1 MSSKIIWCL
10 IDFTK
15 YILGVFKMSYPTQL
29 VFAILHIFL
38 VVYKGTGMPFNNH
51 MIRDKVRNR
60 SLIPILNQSWQICIK
75 VAASG
80 IEEKKDVAMHLKQGR
95 WMVLFYLEGELV
107 VEDKLN
113 IL

>member
-1 MSSKIIWCL
+1 
-10 IDFTK
+10 
-15 YILGVFKMSYPTQL
+15 MSYPTQL

-51 MIRDKVRNR
+51 MIRDKVRNQ
-60 SLIPILNQSWQICIK
+60 SLIPLLNQSWQICIK

-95 WMVLFYLEGELV
+95 WMVLFYLEGDLV